1 MCHSFKLGYLGLFQR
16 RESYQ
21 KIWKLDMCHSFKLG
35 YLGLF
40 QRSHSFSM
48 ETNAEDGVITITPC
62 KTKQDCIRHIRT
74 VGCSASVVYCS
85 QGYCRCNHMS
95 GNSFPREPLGEA
107 GVNDSK

>member
-1 MCHSFKLGYLGLFQR
+1 
-16 RESYQ
+16 
-21 KIWKLDMCHSFKLG
+21 
-35 YLGLF
+35 
-40 QRSHSFSM
+40 M

-95 GNSFPREPLGEA
+95 GIQIYLFFTIKYNMLI
-107 GVNDSK
+107 